1 MNGRE
6 IPDRVFYRIKEV
18 CTLTGLKPH
27 VLRYWEQEFKDIK
40 PVKSPTGQRL
50 YKKKDL
56 EIIFTIKKLLHE
68 KRFTIDGAK
77 QYLANHKRILNEIR
91 EELTE
96 LVDNAETRGER
107 KEMRNIIVAFVVG
120 RPRIFLYTGTRLL
133 CQE

>member
-1 MNGRE
+1 MNNKD

-18 CTLTGLKPH
+18 CNLTGLKPH

-68 KRFTIDGAK
+68 KRLTIAGAK
-77 QYLANHKRILNEIR
+77 QYMANHKRILYEIR
-91 EELTE
+91 EDLTE
-96 LVDNAETRGER
+96 VVKLLK
-107 KEMRNIIVAFVVG
+107 KEG
-120 RPRIFLYTGTRLL
+120 K
-133 CQE
+133 

>member
-68 KRFTIDGAK
+68 QRFTIDGAK

-96 LVDNAETRGER
+96 LVAML
-107 KEMRNIIVAFVVG
+107 K
-120 RPRIFLYTGTRLL
+120 
-133 CQE
+133 QEEKGKK